1 MFMTTARCDLTL
13 LVLTILSQ
21 GRSCLSLPARGD
33 NGRVPYAIYNLENSR
48 GEKPMNV
55 ISIIE
60 RELGGS
66 VEINFIPI
74 QHGNV
79 TETCAHITDATADF
93 GRKPIINIADGLP
106 KVIRWYRE
114 FCTA

>member
-1 MFMTTARCDLTL
+1 
-13 LVLTILSQ
+13 
-21 GRSCLSLPARGD
+21 
-33 NGRVPYAIYNLENSR
+33 
-48 GEKPMNV
+48 MNV

-60 RELGGS
+60 RELEG

-93 GRKPIINIADGLP
+93 GRK
-106 KVIRWYRE
+106 
-114 FCTA
+114 THH

>member
-1 MFMTTARCDLTL
+1 M
-13 LVLTILSQ
+13 
-21 GRSCLSLPARGD
+21 RSCLFSPARGD

-48 GEKPMNV
+48 GEEPMNV
-55 ISIIE
+55 ISIVE

-79 TETCAHITDATADF
+79 TETCAHVTDATADF
-93 GRKPIINIADGLP
+93 GPKPIINIADGLP
-106 KVIRWYRE
+106 KFIRWYRE